1 MCRKEV
7 EKPVLVLLTISAEH
21 LPWKGKP
28 SEISDKTNKVEA
40 LYGTVALRTQ
50 NILSDRDIKIK
61 LLFSIS
67 GTTF

>member
-7 EKPVLVLLTISAEH
+7 EKPVLVLLTTLAER
-21 LPWKGKP
+21 LPWKGKS
-28 SEISDKTNKVEA
+28 SEITDKTNKVEA
-40 LYGTVALRTQ
+40 QYGTAALRTQ

-61 LLFSIS
+61 LLFSIF